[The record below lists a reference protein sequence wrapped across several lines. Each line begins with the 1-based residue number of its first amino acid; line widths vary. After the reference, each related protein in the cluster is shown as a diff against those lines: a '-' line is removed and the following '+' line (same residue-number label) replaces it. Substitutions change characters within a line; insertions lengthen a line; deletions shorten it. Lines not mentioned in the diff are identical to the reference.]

1 MPLSIHLLGKP
12 WLERD
17 RELTTPPRGNKAWG
31 LLTYLILSRV
41 REPSRE
47 HLAELLFGETDD
59 PLGSVRWNL
68 AELRRRL
75 GANALAQGSTRLTLP
90 PDAFIDVQALLGAS
104 PHEAVELPGL
114 DRELLEGMDF
124 GSHPGFDSWLLNER
138 RRLLGAAEGALHDA
152 ALDLL
157 ASGEPARA
165 VPLALRLVELNELDD
180 NFQELLIR
188 SYAEAGDGKAAER
201 QLARCVE
208 LFRSELGRDPEPS
221 VREAAKTEVVPLDP
235 VIRAAGPQAARA
247 QLETGRS
254 ALDGGAI
261 DAGLEMLSRAAA
273 AAAASGDR
281 ELESEAVLVH
291 GTALVHS
298 GRSRDEEAG
307 AVLMRASA
315 IAEELGLGDRVAAA
329 QRELAYTEVRQA
341 RYARCWR
348 RLDSAATS
356 VESDAERAGIEAIRG
371 MAAADTG
378 AHGRALDHLRR
389 STSLAEASDSD
400 RQASFSFSFLGRSHL
415 LRGELADARAALER
429 SLALA
434 READWLS
441 FLPWPEA
448 WLAEVELAEGDA
460 DAARR
465 GLEHSFALGCELN
478 DPCWEGVS
486 AAGLGRLA
494 CRDGKTAH
502 GLRLLED
509 ARRRSGRVA
518 CAYVWVQAYALA
530 GLAEAAV
537 ASDSRR
543 ADDWIGDLAS
553 LAGRTGM
560 REFAVR
566 AALLRFE
573 RGDRSAA
580 DAATVLAREVE
591 NPSLAARL
599 EAPPA
604 AA

>member
-1 MPLSIHLLGKP
+1 MPLSIHLLGRP

-17 RELTTPPRGNKAWG
+17 GEVATPPRGNKAWAV
-31 LLTYLILSRV
+31 LAYLILSRV
-41 REPSRE
+41 KQPSRE
-47 HLAELLFGETDD
+47 HLAELLFGDADD

-75 GANALAQGSTRLTLP
+75 GAQALVRGSTRLTLP
-90 PDAFIDVQALLGAS
+90 PDAFVDVQALLRAS

-114 DRELLEGMDF
+114 DRELLERMDF
-124 GSHPGFDSWLLNER
+124 GAHPGFDSWLLNER
-138 RRLLGAAEGALHDA
+138 RRLLGAAESALHDA

-157 ASGEPARA
+157 AGGEPARA
-165 VPLALRLVELNELDD
+165 IPLGLRLVELNELDD

-188 SYAEAGDGKAAER
+188 SYAESGEAGAAER
-201 QLARCVE
+201 QLARCVA

-221 VREAAKTEVVPLDP
+221 VREAAKTDVVPLDP

-261 DAGLEMLSRAAA
+261 DPGLEMLSRAAA

-281 ELESEAVLVH
+281 ELESEAVLVY

-298 GRSRDEEAG
+298 GRSRDEEAA
-307 AVLMRASA
+307 AVLVRAA
-315 IAEELGLGDRVAAA
+315 GIAEELGLRDRAAA
-329 QRELAYTEVRQA
+329 AHRELAYMEVRQA
-341 RYARCWR
+341 RYARSGR
-348 RLDSAATS
+348 RLDAAATF

-378 AHGRALDHLRR
+378 AHGRAIDHLQR
-389 STSLAEASDSD
+389 SVRLAESSDSG
-400 RQASFSFSFLGRSHL
+400 RQASFSLTFLGRSHL
-415 LRGELADARAALER
+415 LRGELPEARVAVER
-429 SLALA
+429 ALALA
-434 READWLS
+434 RAGDWLS

-460 DAARR
+460 AAARR
-465 GLEHSFALGCELN
+465 GLEHSFALGCELG

-494 CRDGKTAH
+494 CRDGKIAH

-509 ARRRSGRVA
+509 ARRRSARVA
-518 CAYVWVQAYALA
+518 CAYVWVQVYALA

-537 ASDSRR
+537 ASESHR
-543 ADDWIGDLAS
+543 ADEWISDINSVA
-553 LAGRTGM
+553 ARTGM
-560 REFAVR
+560 REFAVK
-566 AALLRFE
+566 AALLRLE

-580 DAATVLAREVE
+580 DAARVLAREVE
-591 NPSLAARL
+591 NPSLEARL
-599 EAPPA
+599 EVLPA

>member
-1 MPLSIHLLGKP
+1 MPLSIHLLGRP

-17 RELTTPPRGNKAWG
+17 GEVATPPRGNKAWG
-31 LLTYLILSRV
+31 LLAYLILSRV

-47 HLAELLFGETDD
+47 HLAELLFAEAND

-75 GANALAQGSTRLTLP
+75 GAQALVQGSTRLTLP
-90 PDAFIDVQALLGAS
+90 PDAFVDIQALLRAS

-114 DRELLEGMDF
+114 GRELLEGMDF
-124 GSHPGFDSWLLNER
+124 GAHSGFDSWLLNER
-138 RRLLGAAEGALHDA
+138 RRLLGAAESALHDA

-157 ASGEPARA
+157 AGGEPARA
-165 VPLALRLVELNELDD
+165 IPLGIRLVELNELDD

-188 SYAEAGDGKAAER
+188 SYAESGDAEAAER
-201 QLARCVE
+201 QLARCVA
-208 LFRSELGRDPEPS
+208 LFRAELGRDPEPS
-221 VREAAKTEVVPLDP
+221 VREAAKTDVVLLDP

-261 DAGLEMLSRAAA
+261 DSGLEMLSRAAA

-281 ELESEAVLVH
+281 ELESEAVLVY

-298 GRSRDEEAG
+298 GRSRDEEAA
-307 AVLMRASA
+307 AVLVRAA
-315 IAEELGLGDRVAAA
+315 GIAEELGLRDRAAA
-329 QRELAYTEVRQA
+329 AHRELAYMEVRQA
-341 RYARCWR
+341 RYARCGR
-348 RLDSAATS
+348 RLDAAAAF

-378 AHGRALDHLRR
+378 AHNRAIDHLQR
-389 STSLAEASDSD
+389 SARLAESSDSG
-400 RQASFSFSFLGRSHL
+400 RQASFSLTFLGRSHL
-415 LRGELADARAALER
+415 LRGELPEALVALER
-429 SLALA
+429 ALALA
-434 READWLS
+434 RAADWLS

-448 WLAEVELAEGDA
+448 WLAEVELAEGD
-460 DAARR
+460 DKAARR
-465 GLEHSFALGCELN
+465 GLEHSFALGCELG
-478 DPCWEGVS
+478 DPCWEGLS

-494 CRDGKTAH
+494 CRDGKIAH

-509 ARRRSGRVA
+509 ARRRSARVA
-518 CAYVWVQAYALA
+518 CAYVWVQVYALA

-537 ASDSRR
+537 ASESHR
-543 ADDWIGDLAS
+543 ADEWISDLTSVA
-553 LAGRTGM
+553 ARTGM

-566 AALLRFE
+566 AALLRLE

-580 DAATVLAREVE
+580 DAARVLAREVE
-591 NPSLAARL
+591 NPGLEARL
-599 EAPPA
+599 EVLPA